1 MFRQGPAFHSEI
13 SVIRDKRGRDNES
26 QLYFVFVLTDHIL
39 LETIYVLFLCFVI
52 NYSRTSTARTPM
64 ARLPWLI
71 RTRF

>member
-1 MFRQGPAFHSEI
+1 MDQQGPAFHFEI
-13 SVIRDKRGRDNES
+13 SVIRDKRGRDIES

-39 LETIYVLFLCFVI
+39 LETTYVLFLCFVI
-52 NYSRTSTARTPM
+52 NYSRTSKVRTPM